1 MWGRRLQTGLTIHD
15 KDHVRRVSC
24 QPCPFWILTTQCNW
38 RINQLF
44 EIRKFSLGKYFLK
57 AYSLHILKVKSRV
70 FLTRDKFIYLLKGL
84 NFEYSQVLVIIMQ
97 NHKFQWEHL
106 SGAWQSVQWYSFC
119 CTGVCP
125 HPTCDPS
132 TGWVLA
138 SLKYFITC
146 LRTKLSKRNVPF
158 MLRV

>member
-1 MWGRRLQTGLTIHD
+1 MTKITWD
-15 KDHVRRVSC
+15 VSRVSLVHFE
-24 QPCPFWILTTQCNW
+24 FWRLSVIEGS
-38 RINQLF
+38 INFLKF
-44 EIRKFSLGKYFLK
+44 ENFSLGKYFLK

-70 FLTRDKFIYLLKGL
+70 FSTRDKFIYLLKGL